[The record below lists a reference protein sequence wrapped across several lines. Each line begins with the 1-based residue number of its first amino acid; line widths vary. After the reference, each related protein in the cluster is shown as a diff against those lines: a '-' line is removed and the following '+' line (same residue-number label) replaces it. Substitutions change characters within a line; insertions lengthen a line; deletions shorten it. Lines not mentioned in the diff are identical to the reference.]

1 MNKFMLDEK
10 DYLLLKSILS
20 STPNSIYVYGSRV
33 KGVAKRFSDIDLYI
47 DGHFSDEALSH
58 LITQLEESN
67 LSIKVDIKN
76 KLGSDFLK
84 SIQADLVK
92 FT

>member
-1 MNKFMLDEK
+1 MNKFMLDEN

-20 STPNSIYVYGSRV
+20 STPNPIYVYGSRV
-33 KGVAKRFSDIDLYI
+33 KGIAKRFSDIDLYI
-47 DGHFSDEALSH
+47 EGPLSDEAISH

-84 SIQADLVK
+84 SIQPDFVK
-92 FT
+92 FS